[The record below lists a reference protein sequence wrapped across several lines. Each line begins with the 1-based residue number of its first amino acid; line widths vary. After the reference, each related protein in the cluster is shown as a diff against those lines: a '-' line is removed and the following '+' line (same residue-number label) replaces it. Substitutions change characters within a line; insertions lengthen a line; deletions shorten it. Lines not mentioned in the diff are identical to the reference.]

1 MPPQRESDSTQLYQK
16 VPADLLRK
24 ARERHVS
31 TAPPP
36 PPSSN
41 KANPKPFTGGGFHE
55 DPWAVADERTAVF
68 APPPELLA
76 SVRAAAASAGLIPS
90 DAQPSDPEAEARV
103 TAEFTL
109 TESAPAEPPRIQ
121 DHEVTK
127 VAPPPAAEASDAP
140 PADAPSE
147 ALSGS
152 PEDEE
157 GDAPPRRRWP
167 WAVAVLLI
175 ASALVAMAMRSHSFE
190 PRPGAARPGAPAR

>member
-1 MPPQRESDSTQLYQK
+1 M
-16 VPADLLRK
+16 
-24 ARERHVS
+24 S

-41 KANPKPFTGGGFHE
+41 KANPKPFTGGLHE

-109 TESAPAEPPRIQ
+109 TESAAAESPRIQ
-121 DHEVTK
+121 DQEVTK
-127 VAPPPAAEASDAP
+127 VAPPPAAGASDAP

-147 ALSGS
+147 EL
-152 PEDEE
+152 PDEE

-167 WAVAVLLI
+167 
-175 ASALVAMAMRSHSFE
+175 
-190 PRPGAARPGAPAR
+190 